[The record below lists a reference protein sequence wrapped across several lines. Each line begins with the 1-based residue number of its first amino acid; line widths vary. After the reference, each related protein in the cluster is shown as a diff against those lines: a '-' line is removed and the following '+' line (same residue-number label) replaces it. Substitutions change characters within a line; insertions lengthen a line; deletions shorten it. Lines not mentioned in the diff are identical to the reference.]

1 MEEYMKRILVCG
13 IALVFLFNT
22 AVFAQGNNQNLQIQQ
37 MGQKIRDVIIKIMQD
52 TTIAQKKNVIMEELE
67 IPVQQKLGIPEQQK
81 NVKEIREKLVIK
93 AEPLTPE
100 QRKQIQELR
109 EEWQKQRVKIEADNK
124 VAHIELNQILRDSTA
139 TESAIKSQLEKIAQ
153 NDVALKLGEIKL
165 NRAINDLLTPEQRKA
180 KIGLQA
186 LGQLGKQVIN
196 IRRGQPQPAL
206 QRRGGIGIQEQQGQ
220 GQRMGAGRG
229 MQQQGQRGN
238 PQQQGQG
245 MGVQMRQGRGNQ
257 QMGQGTANPQQQG
270 MGIQMRQGR
279 GMQQQGQGIG
289 NPQQQGQGMGMQ
301 MRQGRGNQQMGGG
314 MQQMQMGRGGVQGQ
328 GGPGMMVPD
337 INRIQ
342 RAPGRA
348 LGINLSGRRAL
359 AVIYQQFFAPRR
371 IRRDE

>member
-1 MEEYMKRILVCG
+1 MKRILVCG

-52 TTIAQKKNVIMEELE
+52 TTIAQKKNVIKEELE
-67 IPVQQKLGIPEQQK
+67 IREPQKLEVPEQQK
-81 NVKEIREKLVIK
+81 SVIEIREKPAVK
-93 AEPLTPE
+93 VEPLTPE

-124 VAHIELNQILRDSTA
+124 VAHIELDQILRDSAA

-153 NDVALKLGEIKL
+153 NEVALKLGEIKL

-196 IRRGQPQPAL
+196 IKRGQPQPAL
-206 QRRGGIGIQEQQGQ
+206 QRGGRRGGIGIQEQPGQ

-245 MGVQMRQGRGNQ
+245 MG
-257 QMGQGTANPQQQG
+257 
-270 MGIQMRQGR
+270 I
-279 GMQQQGQGIG
+279 
-289 NPQQQGQGMGMQ
+289 Q

-328 GGPGMMVPD
+328 GGPGMMVPAM
-337 INRIQ
+337 NRIQ
-342 RAPGRA
+342 RASGGFFDLFIQRAPARA
-348 LGINLSGRRAL
+348 LGLRI
-359 AVIYQQFFAPRR
+359 